1 MVSHDDKSESVW
13 IQRINDTAWGIA
25 NRKGELLTE
34 TCVNSKKSKIDAT
47 PFQRDKI
54 EYNLFEIKLLNVF
67 LKSDTVLKTQHRTVS
82 NGLAIH

>member
-1 MVSHDDKSESVW
+1 MVSRGDKSDSVW
-13 IQRINDTAWGIA
+13 IQRINDPAWGIA
-25 NRKGELLTE
+25 NRKGELLPE
-34 TCVNSKKSKIDAT
+34 TCINSKKSKIDAT